1 MKYVDLSL
9 LAPLGNAVRV
19 FAAWVFAAWVF
30 AGASAEPKSEALA
43 VAAAPEFSDS
53 AVARAGEG
61 GYHTY
66 RIPAAVITRNGTVV
80 LLLEGRK
87 GDHSDFTA
95 IDLIALRSRDGGRT
109 WSKPHVVWSEGSLD
123 DQISIGNP
131 CPVYD
136 EITGRLWCAFNKDNQ
151 LVFVT
156 YSDDDGA
163 TWSPPRDITP
173 SVRPWNFT
181 RYWTG
186 PGHGLHLKGGPHR
199 GRILFPSYHM
209 ALESHNSGAVSRF
222 SMRVHSVYS
231 DDQGKTW
238 QIGQPTVLGS
248 GWDPERAKFKGRWI
262 PGEADWAGCEPTA
275 EELPDGRLYMIVR
288 NQARPAQAKA
298 HTWSHD
304 GGRTWT
310 PLVPH
315 PTIPEPT
322 CQSALIRWQGPRG
335 ERPDLYVYTGI
346 TMDRGY
352 VENSRNKVTGGRE
365 RLAAYISTDDCRS
378 WREAGVIH
386 RRAAAYSDLVALP
399 DGTLLCFYEGGE
411 NDPYESIRLA
421 RFNREWLESAPR

>member
-1 MKYVDLSL
+1 MHTEQRLVPVLFRAAMRAFTACVIMLSAATRAQG
-9 LAPLGNAVRV
+9 AP
-19 FAAWVFAAWVF
+19 
-30 AGASAEPKSEALA
+30 ASSI
-43 VAAAPEFSDS
+43 APEFSDT
-53 AVARAGEG
+53 AIARAGEG

-66 RIPAAVITRNGTVV
+66 RIPAAVLTRSGTVV

-87 GDHSDFTA
+87 GDRSDFTA

-109 WSKPHVVWSEGSLD
+109 WSKPQVVWSEGSVD

-156 YSDDDGA
+156 HSDDDGA
-163 TWSPPRDITP
+163 TWSTPRDITP

-186 PGHGLHLKGGPHR
+186 PGHGLLLKHGPNR

-222 SMRVHSVYS
+222 AMRVHSVYS

-238 QIGQPTVLGS
+238 QIGQPTVLGQ
-248 GWDPERAKFKGRWI
+248 GWDLAQARFKGAWI

-298 HTWSHD
+298 FTWSHD
-304 GGRTWT
+304 GGRTWS
-310 PLVPH
+310 PLEPH

-322 CQSALIRWQGPRG
+322 CQSALIRWQGPPAGRS
-335 ERPDLYVYTGI
+335 DLYVYTGI
-346 TMDRGY
+346 TMAKGY
-352 VENSRNKVTGGRE
+352 VENSRLVTGGRE
-365 RLAAYISTDDCRS
+365 RLAAYVSTDQCRT
-378 WREAGVIH
+378 WREAAIIH

-421 RFNREWLESAPR
+421 RFNREWLERPKP